1 MSITSKFIK
10 AFDPKSEVHVKWLS
24 EMNDMAEKMGDPKAP
39 ISLVEKVNTNPMN
52 MKLEQRDALDWPNVH
67 FVLLAAYAKAVMKGK
82 AFIPTQ
88 KVR

>member
-10 AFDPKSEVHVKWLS
+10 AFDTKSEVHVKWLS
-24 EMNDMAEKMGDPKAP
+24 DMNDMAEKMGDPKAH

-52 MKLEQRDALDWPNVH
+52 IKLEQRDALDWPNIH